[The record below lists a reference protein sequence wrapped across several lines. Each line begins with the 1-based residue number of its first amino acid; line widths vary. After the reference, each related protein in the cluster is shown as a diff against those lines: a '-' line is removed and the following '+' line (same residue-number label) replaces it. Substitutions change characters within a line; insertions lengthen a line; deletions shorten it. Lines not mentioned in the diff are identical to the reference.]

1 MGIADLFK
9 KPEKTKAE
17 IVREQKAKLSG
28 DADRLNTIR
37 SSLEMAKMEP
47 YKARRRR
54 DGSIASTVQA
64 ADKVAFDQYF
74 EQLLALAG
82 EMSYVRFDLAKIDD
96 YLDELIRLVVQ
107 AKREGCS
114 AKAIQRCLGG
124 IAFGLRDAR
133 AELPL
138 HMDAEEVRVLRENH
152 MAGWVQICTQ
162 TLLLDRIQAE
172 RDKMEEEKKAA
183 EERYKE
189 AVEDTDAFIK
199 EHPSA
204 WLKIREMTDDERTRL
219 TGDERKLSAK
229 QKLAVN
235 RQLDVQRKGQKIGE
249 LEDNLVTV
257 ESNCSVLLDTLQS
270 WEKAIA
276 AYDIKE
282 INRLTEE
289 FKIKTV
295 EQQRNMEKLREMTD
309 RINAMFDE
317 LYSSRA
323 QKQDIIATNDRYEEM
338 INEKNKQEAQDA
350 AGRKLYEQE
359 MLARKQEAERLAN
372 EQTEAMLE
380 NESEEQEYNF

>member
-1 MGIADLFK
+1 VERM
-9 KPEKTKAE
+9 
-17 IVREQKAKLSG
+17 
-28 DADRLNTIR
+28 NTLR
-37 SSLEMAKMEP
+37 SSLSMAKLEP
-47 YKARRRR
+47 YKMRKRR
-54 DGSIASTVQA
+54 DGSVASKVTA
-64 ADKVAFDQYF
+64 EEKVAFDQYF
-74 EQLLALAG
+74 EQLLALAN
-82 EMSYVRFDLAKIDD
+82 EMSYVRFDLTKIDD
-96 YLDELIRLVVQ
+96 YLDELIRMVVQ

-114 AKAIQRCLGG
+114 AKAIQRCLAG
-124 IAFGLRDAR
+124 IAFGLREAR

-152 MAGWVQICTQ
+152 MAAWVQICTQ
-162 TLLLDRIQAE
+162 TILLDRIQTE
-172 RDKMEEEKKAA
+172 RDRMEEEKKIA

-199 EHPSA
+199 DHPSA

-219 TGDERKLSAK
+219 TGDERKLSSK

-257 ESNCSVLLDTLQS
+257 ESNVSVLLDTLES
-270 WEKAIA
+270 WEKAVA
-276 AYDIKE
+276 AYDVKE

-295 EQQRNMEKLREMTD
+295 EQQRNMAKLREMTD
-309 RINAMFDE
+309 RINALFDE
-317 LYSSRA
+317 LYSSRE

-338 INEKNKQEAQDA
+338 INERNMQAAQDA

-359 MLARKQEAERLAN
+359 MLARKQEAERLAQ
-372 EQTEAMLE
+372 EQADNMLE
-380 NESEEQEYNF
+380 NEPEEEQYNF